1 MQSPSG
7 IRRGMAAVLLSA
19 ALLPTAPGATLPPA
33 AARDGQRDFDFEL
46 GVWNTRVKRLAKPLS
61 GSDVWLEYRGT
72 TSVRALL
79 DGRAN
84 LAELSVEG
92 AAGKIEG
99 VSLRLYDPAARQ
111 WSLNFANIRSG
122 VLTGPAIGSFK
133 DGRGEFYSEET
144 FDGRAVLVRFVISG
158 ISDDA
163 AHFEQ
168 AFSVDGG
175 KTWELNWVADD
186 QRIQ

>member
-1 MQSPSG
+1 MQSPIR
-7 IRRGMAAVLLSA
+7 IRRGVAAVLLSA
-19 ALLPTAPGATLPPA
+19 IVLSAGVASALPPA
-33 AARDGQRDFDFEL
+33 AARDGQHDFDFEV

-92 AAGKIEG
+92 TTGKIEG
-99 VSLRLYDPAARQ
+99 VSLRLYDPASRQ

-122 VLTGPAIGSFK
+122 VLTRPAIGGFK

-144 FDGRAVLVRFVISG
+144 VDGRAILVRFVISG
-158 ISDDA
+158 ISADA

-175 KTWELNWVADD
+175 KTWELNWIADD
-186 QRIQ
+186 QRVR